1 VVLDGSAVLQ
11 WGNGGGPS
19 RIMPELSVVIVAADG
34 EQRAVL
40 QVLVDGTSVARAV
53 HTTGNFPV
61 AGTDPVARRIQ
72 SANPDVILV
81 DIPADSAVMALRTI
95 ELLHQELPES
105 ALFAI
110 GSMSQPHVIVNAMR
124 SGAREYIERPTTT
137 TDLLEAFV
145 RLTAAQRRVHR
156 EGARGKV
163 FTVVNAKGGSGA
175 TTIAVNLALALQS
188 AHGNVA
194 LVDIAPLGHASLHMN
209 LKPLFTVADAIRN
222 LHRLDSSLLES
233 FMTRHSDGLQLLAG
247 TNTPLVVEPST
258 AEFARLFDM
267 LVNHFR
273 YVVVDA
279 SSRMDGTTRLV
290 CNLSEMVLL
299 VAHAD
304 VASLWSAARV
314 QQYLGETGGRERVR
328 LVLNR
333 FRKIPGFSESDAEAA
348 AGVKLLWKV
357 PNQYFAVSTAIDR
370 GIPLMQQNHTEIAR
384 SFTGL
389 AALLTENDDEVKRT
403 AWSLFKTV

>member
-1 VVLDGSAVLQ
+1 
-11 WGNGGGPS
+11 
-19 RIMPELSVVIVAADG
+19 MPELSVVIVAADG

-53 HTTGNFPV
+53 HTAGTFPV
-61 AGTDPVARRIQ
+61 AATDPVVRRIQ
-72 SANPDVILV
+72 AANPEVILV
-81 DIPADSAVMALRTI
+81 DIPADNAVTALRTI

-110 GSMSQPHVIVNAMR
+110 GSMSQPHIIVNAMR

-145 RLTAAQRRVHR
+145 RLTAAQRKVHR

-175 TTIAVNLALALQS
+175 TTVAVNVALALQS
-188 AHGNVA
+188 AHGSVA

-209 LKPLFTVADAIRN
+209 LKPLFSVADAIRN

-233 FMTRHSDGLQLLAG
+233 FMTRHGGGLQLLAG
-247 TNTPLVVEPST
+247 TSAPQAVEPST

-267 LVNHFR
+267 LVSHFR

-279 SSRMDGTTRLV
+279 SSRMDATTRLV
-290 CNLSEMVLL
+290 CNLSEVVLL

-314 QQYLGETGGRERVR
+314 QQYLGETGGRERVG

-333 FRKIPGFSESDAEAA
+333 FRKIPGFSEADAEAA
-348 AGVKLLWKV
+348 AGVKLLWKI

-384 SFTGL
+384 SFAGL
-389 AALLTENDDEVKRT
+389 AARLTENDEEVKRT

>member
-1 VVLDGSAVLQ
+1 MS
-11 WGNGGGPS
+11 
-19 RIMPELSVVIVAADG
+19 ELSVVIVATDS

-40 QVLVDGTSVARAV
+40 QVLVDGTSVARTV
-53 HTTGNFPV
+53 HNCASFPM
-61 AGTDPVARRIQ
+61 AGTDPVVRRIQ
-72 SANPDVILV
+72 SASPGVALV
-81 DIPADSAVMALRTI
+81 DIPADNPTAAVHAI
-95 ELLHQELPES
+95 EVLHQDLPQC
-105 ALFAI
+105 AIFAV
-110 GSMSQPHVIVNAMR
+110 GSMAQPQVIVNAMR
-124 SGAREYIERPTTT
+124 AGAREFIERPTTT

-145 RLTAAQRRVHR
+145 RLSAAQRKVRR
-156 EGARGKV
+156 DEARGKV

-188 AHGNVA
+188 AHSNVG
-194 LVDIAPLGHASLHMN
+194 LVDIASLGHAALHLN
-209 LKPLFTVADAIRN
+209 LKPAFSVADAIHN

-233 FMTRHSDGLQLLAG
+233 FMTRHAGGLQVLAG
-247 TNTPLVVEPST
+247 ANTPAALEPST

-267 LVNHFR
+267 MVSHFR

-279 SSRMDGTTRLV
+279 STRLDSATRLV
-290 CNLSEMVLL
+290 CNLSETVLL
-299 VAHAD
+299 VAHTD

-314 QQYLGETGGRERVR
+314 LHYLADTGSGERVR

-333 FRKIPGFSESDAEAA
+333 FRKIPGFSEADAEAA
-348 AGVKLLWKV
+348 AGAKLLWKI
-357 PNQYFAVSTAIDR
+357 PNQYFAVSAAIDR

-389 AALLTENDDEVKRT
+389 AAALTQNDDEVKRS